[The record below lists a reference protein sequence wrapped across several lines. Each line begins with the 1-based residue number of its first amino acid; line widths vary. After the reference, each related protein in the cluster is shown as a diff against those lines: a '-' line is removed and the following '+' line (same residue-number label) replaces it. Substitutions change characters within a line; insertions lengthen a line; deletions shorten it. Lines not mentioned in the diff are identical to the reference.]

1 MSYSVH
7 ILSYLLRA
15 PALPVGVLRHV
26 ALRHLD
32 RREGRRR
39 VAADDDTAEPR
50 ALSLV
55 RLTTEDGVLEH
66 SVEAHDLARSAD

>member
-15 PALPVGVLRHV
+15 PALPVGVLRHL
-26 ALRHLD
+26 ALWHGD
-32 RREGRRR
+32 RRQRRRR
-39 VAADDDTAEPR
+39 VAADDDAAEAG

-55 RLTTEDGVLEH
+55 RLAAEDAVLEH
-66 SVEAHDLARSAD
+66 SVEAHDLGSADV